1 MAYAW
6 LVTDTPAAKA
16 EVVPIT
22 RIPRRQRAI
31 QLAGMDE
38 SVRRLIG
45 ECRRPGCPDCLDG
58 IESVRGQRLILCECS
73 FIPYTQTVEFLKEE
87 QRRRKAGLPLRQ
99 GKMENGVLTINEQP
113 VEMPPGRVTL

>member
-1 MAYAW
+1 M
-6 LVTDTPAAKA
+6 TDTPAAKA

-45 ECRRPGCPDCLDG
+45 ECRRAGCPDCLDG

-87 QRRRKAGLPLRQ
+87 QRRRTSCGMVVSSSERP
-99 GKMENGVLTINEQP
+99 GVDALNE
-113 VEMPPGRVTL
+113 